1 LSICRKKKWQ
11 TFKVQGVKHKKRASL
26 GLKTDF
32 ESIYDDEELENDQ
45 EVGRDETETLQLGQ
59 FWAKE
64 TCLRR
69 D

>member
-1 LSICRKKKWQ
+1 
-11 TFKVQGVKHKKRASL
+11 VQGVKHKKRASL